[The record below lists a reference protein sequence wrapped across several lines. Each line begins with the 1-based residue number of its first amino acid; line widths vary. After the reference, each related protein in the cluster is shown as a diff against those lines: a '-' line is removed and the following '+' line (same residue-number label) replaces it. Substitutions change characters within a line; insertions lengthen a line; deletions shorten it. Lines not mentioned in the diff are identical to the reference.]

1 MEKDTFLRDVFVGK
15 QDDAKMQKILLL
27 QRIIRSYYV
36 RRQFQQV
43 RNEYLKTLSEI
54 EGEVVIKPVVPSPKK
69 QEPSNEKG
77 KRNRLT
83 VFRLC

>member
-54 EGEVVIKPVVPSPKK
+54 EGEVVIKPVETSPKK
-69 QEPSNEKG
+69 QEPSNENG
-77 KRNRLT
+77 KRNRLA